1 MAVVEVE
8 VEVEVVV
15 GVDAAKGVVGRSV
28 ADEAG
33 AVVEVEVEAVKGVVA
48 RSDTETAS
56 KDVEEEEKGSG
67 RDVEEEEKGS
77 GRDVEEDEK
86 GSGRVIEEEKGSDI
100 VGEKA
105 VIVGEAA
112 FGTAASLGEREER
125 VRSTDGKTNDA
136 ASSDSEVLTFK
147 KSGASEA
154 ERDFN
159 NDFVKEVTGGGF

>member
-56 KDVEEEEKGSG
+56 KDVEEEEKGS
-67 RDVEEEEKGS
+67 R
-77 GRDVEEDEK
+77 RDVEEDEK